1 MKRLV
6 VISNRVAPTEEGQAP
21 TGGLAVAVHAALRET
36 GGIWFGWNGDV
47 TTAVPEAPEMTQVDN
62 LTYAT
67 VGLTRRDYLEYY
79 IGFSNATLW
88 PLFHYRL
95 DLAGFKRR
103 EYAGYNRVNQR
114 FARYLV
120 PLLRRDDTIWVHDY
134 HLIPMAEEMRRMGA
148 GQPIGFFLHTPF
160 PALQVLV
167 ALPCHAAL
175 VRALFSYDLIGFQ
188 TEDDLAAFRDYV
200 VHEAGG
206 TIDDSGIAHAFGKSV
221 RAEAYPI
228 GIDFANVV
236 AMAKKFDTR
245 PVREE
250 IADRQM
256 VIGVDRL
263 DYSKGLIERFHAFER
278 MLEQH
283 PETHRRVFFVQIA
296 PPSRGS
302 VQGYAEIRRGLEEAA
317 GHING
322 RFADFDWT
330 PIRYLNKSFER
341 DELSGFFRCAA
352 CGLVTPLR
360 DGMNL
365 VAKEYVASQDEKSP
379 GVLVLS
385 RFAGAARELRE
396 ALIVNPHDS
405 DDVAGALGRAL
416 AMPIEERR
424 RRWRAMMARLQTHD
438 VDAWRN
444 TFLQA
449 LGEAAREAE
458 AA

>member
-1 MKRLV
+1 
-6 VISNRVAPTEEGQAP
+6 VAPTEEGQSP

-36 GGIWFGWNGDV
+36 GGIWFGWSGDV
-47 TTAVPEAPEMTQVDN
+47 VPAVPDAPEATRVDN

-114 FARYLV
+114 FARYLQ
-120 PLLRRDDTIWVHDY
+120 PLLRHDDTIWIHDY
-134 HLIPMAEEMRRMGA
+134 HLIPMAEELRRLGA
-148 GQPIGFFLHTPF
+148 RQPMGFFLHTPF

-175 VRALFSYDLIGFQ
+175 VRALFAYELIGFQ
-188 TEDDLAAFRDYV
+188 SEDDVAAFRDYV
-200 VHEAGG
+200 LNEADGSIEPDG
-206 TIDDSGIAHAFGKSV
+206 RFRCFGQTV

-228 GIDFANVV
+228 GIDTANVV
-236 AMAKKFDTR
+236 AMAKRFDTSR
-245 PVREE
+245 VREE
-250 IADRQM
+250 IAGRHM
-256 VIGVDRL
+256 VVGVDRL
-263 DYSKGLIERFHAFER
+263 DYSKGLVERFHSFER

-283 PETHRRVFFVQIA
+283 PEAHRRVFFVQIA

-302 VQGYAEIRRGLEEAA
+302 VQGYAEIRRALEEAA

-341 DELSGFFRCAA
+341 DELAGFFRCAA
-352 CGLVTPLR
+352 SGLVTPLR

-365 VAKEYVASQDEKSP
+365 VAKEYVAAQDERDP
-379 GVLVLS
+379 GVLILS
-385 RFAGAARELRE
+385 RFAGAARELKE
-396 ALIVNPHDS
+396 ALIVNPHDV

-416 AMPIEERR
+416 VMPIEERR
-424 RRWRAMMARLQTHD
+424 RRWRAMMDRLEVND

-444 TFLQA
+444 AFLNA
-449 LGEAAREAE
+449 LAEAARETQ